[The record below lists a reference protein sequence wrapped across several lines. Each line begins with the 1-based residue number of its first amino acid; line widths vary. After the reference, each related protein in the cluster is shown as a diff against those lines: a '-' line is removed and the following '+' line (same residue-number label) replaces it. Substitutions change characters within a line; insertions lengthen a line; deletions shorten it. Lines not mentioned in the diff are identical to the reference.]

1 MLSEGGR
8 IKGEKQAMEGYTG
21 RESIYWPRL
30 EAQTRMPEHTKAFM
44 VRGPRYKYVYR
55 LFEKDEFYDLS
66 QDPFEEKNVVDDKRY
81 SAEIAKMK
89 DWLLKKLIETTD
101 NVPMKTMLPGRTYGE
116 E

>member
-1 MLSEGGR
+1 MLFF
-8 IKGEKQAMEGYTG
+8 EKITILKSACSFG
-21 RESIYWPRL
+21 RE
-30 EAQTRMPEHTKAFM
+30 FN
-44 VRGPRYKYVYR
+44 
-55 LFEKDEFYDLS
+55 
-66 QDPFEEKNVVDDKRY
+66 EETETCLLYTSVDDKRY

>member
-1 MLSEGGR
+1 M
-8 IKGEKQAMEGYTG
+8 
-21 RESIYWPRL
+21 
-30 EAQTRMPEHTKAFM
+30 
-44 VRGPRYKYVYR
+44 
-55 LFEKDEFYDLS
+55 S

>member
-1 MLSEGGR
+1 
-8 IKGEKQAMEGYTG
+8 
-21 RESIYWPRL
+21 
-30 EAQTRMPEHTKAFM
+30 M